1 MKPEGIIKFLNIYSQ
16 VICYTLLFARNS
28 VSAQIKKGDIQIFSE
43 SGMEYLE
50 TIKSYRFSY
59 DNSSISIHHKFD
71 TIKKEESNPV
81 PLLYGSEIAFNKI
94 FSAGVT
100 MGTTISKS
108 KYDSVIRNH
117 SFGNADTRRD
127 KFHYLLFT
135 LSVRLINKKYF
146 ILSLNSQI
154 GNKYNSFKYEDRRNY
169 LYLEINSIDKYFRL
183 CLLGNFIYRNF
194 GVYTGVFY
202 SNIFK
207 KSKLNYDYHTADI
220 PTMYIS
226 KIDYAQPSWGFRV
239 GFFFR
244 FPNNKGKEREEVKV
258 TRAE

>member
-16 VICYTLLFARNS
+16 VICYTLLFAWNS

-50 TIKSYRFSY
+50 TIKSYRFSFTY
-59 DNSSISIHHKFD
+59 SNFTHHEFD

-100 MGTTISKS
+100 MGTTISKFI
-108 KYDSVIRNH
+108 YDSVISNH
-117 SFGNADTRRD
+117 SAKEVDTRID

-146 ILSLNSQI
+146 ILSLNSQV
-154 GNKYNSFKYEDRRNY
+154 GNKYNSFQYKRNHP
-169 LYLEINSIDKYFRL
+169 YLEINSIDKYFRL

-202 SNIFK
+202 SNIFN
-207 KSKLNYDYHTADI
+207 KSKLNYDYHTGDI

-226 KIDYAQPSWGFRV
+226 KIDYVQPSWGFRV

-244 FPNNKGKEREEVKV
+244 FPNNKVKEREEVKV
-258 TRAE
+258 TSAE

>member
-16 VICYTLLFARNS
+16 VICYTLLFAWNS
-28 VSAQIKKGDIQIFSE
+28 ALAQIKKGDIQIFSE

-59 DNSSISIHHKFD
+59 DNSSIFIHHKFD

-100 MGTTISKS
+100 MGTTISKF

-154 GNKYNSFKYEDRRNY
+154 GNKYNSFQYPP
-169 LYLEINSIDKYFRL
+169 YLEINSIDKYFRL

-202 SNIFK
+202 SNIFN
-207 KSKLNYDYHTADI
+207 KSKLNYDYGSYGSL

-244 FPNNKGKEREEVKV
+244 FSNNKGKEREEVKV
-258 TRAE
+258 TSAE